1 MDVLESSRARLRAT
15 ISLTNEL
22 ASGDFPHTHSR
33 DALRQIA
40 ALFESG
46 LRQLETLTA
55 ASDPAVIR
63 ALASA
68 QSRKLF
74 DLYPLLGILL
84 RSTDVRNAFEIHGP
98 FLRIVRKLLGPASKL
113 VISSEWDF
121 SPFTFLPPTVY
132 GLTDTVF
139 IGGPASE
146 AANVLLVPLSGHE
159 LGHNVW
165 AKEKRGDQL
174 GPALATNILQYLKT
188 ARWPEFSSHFTQL
201 AKPDDLEDLLGEQTW
216 APAWESGLRQCEEM
230 FCDLIGLGIFRESYL
245 HAFSYLIAPGLPYRR
260 SYDYP
265 GSKTRATYLLQAAAA
280 YGIPVPTGYSDRF
293 EDEAVPT
300 DQPDRILLETADHAV
315 MTMLPTLIGAADA
328 SISGAGIQ
336 HSKDDEVAA
345 NVRCFAQC
353 VPAVNAASFPSII
366 NAAWRFHLSGM
377 QDWKDRYRDLANSEQ
392 RCSGL
397 LNDLVL
403 KSVEVFEIEQRQQ
416 P

>member
-1 MDVLESSRARLRAT
+1 
-15 ISLTNEL
+15 
-22 ASGDFPHTHSR
+22 
-33 DALRQIA
+33 
-40 ALFESG
+40 
-46 LRQLETLTA
+46 
-55 ASDPAVIR
+55 
-63 ALASA
+63 
-68 QSRKLF
+68 
-74 DLYPLLGILL
+74 
-84 RSTDVRNAFEIHGP
+84 
-98 FLRIVRKLLGPASKL
+98 L

-174 GPALATNILQYLKT
+174 GPALATEILQYLKT

-280 YGIPVPTGYSDRF
+280 YGIPVPNGYSDRF

-300 DQPDRILLETADHAV
+300 DQPDKILLETADHAV

-403 KSVEVFEIEQRQQ
+403 KSVEVFEIEQRQK